1 MSFTV
6 GLDFGTHQT
15 KVCIE
20 NATNPAQKLYEFV
33 EFKNSSSK
41 STVLFPSVV
50 QINND
55 DTVSY
60 GFIDNT
66 KCKMIAIETGT
77 KVKPKLVLLP
87 APILQL
93 HEKPLKPK
101 YPEKPTGDKKKKL
114 TWKEQLQKLKNKY
127 LQNKNSA
134 FHYWKEECK
143 KIDRQYNEGLKKW
156 EEKIKSDKENHK
168 REIELWENKNLNIR
182 KEYDKKIIEW
192 EKSRKERL
200 HFRYFK
206 LASFSNSINWN
217 HQINPDMIS
226 VWYIAYIL
234 FILQEKL
241 GEGFFIQMGI
251 PSGMHK
257 NILQTQ
263 ERKAYSILVAA
274 YKLVDLYKTKE
285 AYLAEKYTN
294 LLEITE
300 LNKYYEEDIL
310 NYGLNV
316 LPEAYAGLSSITQQK
331 RLEPGMSLLV
341 DIGGGTT
348 DIVFFTIRNNQ
359 PDIHAVISFPKGL
372 NFIFEQYIIQNAD
385 LSIAD
390 VQRIFFKKRGKE
402 SLFISSINKYK
413 KELIREAQRMLTSI
427 KESFELRKQFHKLE
441 TSKLRDAL
449 KNRPVVFCGGGA
461 IYKSMRTKVLN
472 FSDIKLID
480 KNLLNIP
487 FILNRNIDEKLFT
500 ILATSYG
507 LSIPLEND
515 VKLTPIEQVFN
526 HIITDPEEK
535 DYSYEHGLSD
545 F

>member
-20 NATNPAQKLYEFV
+20 NATNPAQKIYEFV
-33 EFKNSSSK
+33 EFKNSSGK
-41 STVLFPSVV
+41 TTVLFPSVV

-55 DTVSY
+55 DTISY

-66 KCKMIAIETGT
+66 KCKIIEIAT
-77 KVKPKLVLLP
+77 KVKPKLELLP
-87 APILQL
+87 EPKLKL
-93 HEKPLKPK
+93 HDKPLKSK
-101 YPEKPTGDKKKKL
+101 YPEKPTEDKKEKL
-114 TWKEQLQKLKNKY
+114 TWKEQLQKLKNKD
-127 LQNKNSA
+127 LLNGNSSL
-134 FHYWKEECK
+134 HNWKEECK
-143 KIDRQYNEGLKKW
+143 KIDRQYDEVLIDW
-156 EEKIKSDKENHK
+156 EEKIKYIKENHS
-168 REIELWENKNLNIR
+168 REIELWNNKNNDFI
-182 KEYDKKIIEW
+182 KEYDKKLIEW
-192 EKSRKERL
+192 ENNRTEKL
-200 HFRYFK
+200 HYRYFK
-206 LASFSNSINWN
+206 LSSFSNSINWN
-217 HQINPDMIS
+217 HQINSDLIS

-234 FILQEKL
+234 FILQDKL
-241 GEGFFIQMGI
+241 GEEFFLQMGI
-251 PSGMHK
+251 PSGINETMSK
-257 NILQTQ
+257 SQKS
-263 ERKAYSILVAA
+263 KAYNILVAA

-285 AYLAEKYTN
+285 SYIAEKYTN

-300 LNKYYEEDIL
+300 LNKHSEEDVL
-310 NYGLNV
+310 NYGLSV
-316 LPEAYAGLSSITQQK
+316 LPEAYAGLSSITQQE
-331 RLEPGMSLLV
+331 RLETGMSLLV

-348 DIVFFTIRNNQ
+348 DIAFFTIRNNQ

-372 NFIFEQYIIQNAD
+372 NFIFEQYIIQNSD

-390 VQRIFFKKRGKE
+390 VQRIFYEKRGKE

-413 KELIREAQRMLTSI
+413 NELIREVQRMVTRI
-427 KESFELRKQFHKLE
+427 QESFELRKEFHKLE
-441 TSKLRDAL
+441 TSKLRIAL

-461 IYKSMRTKVLN
+461 IYKSMHTKVSN

-487 FILNRNIDEKLFT
+487 FILNRSIEEELFT

-526 HIITDPEEK
+526 HIITPDSNEK

-545 F
+545 I

>member
-33 EFKNSSSK
+33 EFKNSRGK
-41 STVLFPSVV
+41 KTVLYPSVV

-55 DTVSY
+55 DTISY
-60 GFIDNT
+60 GFVDDT
-66 KCKMIAIETGT
+66 KCKMIEIETKT
-77 KVKPKLVLLP
+77 KPKLELLP
-87 APILQL
+87 EPILKL
-93 HEKPLKPK
+93 LEKPLKPK
-101 YPEKPTGDKKKKL
+101 YPEKPTKSKNEKL
-114 TWKEQLQKLKNKY
+114 TWKEQLQKFRTKN
-127 LQNKNSA
+127 LQNKKSA
-134 FHYWKEECK
+134 LHKWKEECK
-143 KIDRQYNEGLKKW
+143 IIDLQYKEALKKW
-156 EEKIKSDKENHK
+156 REIIKSDIEEHR
-168 REIELWENKNLNIR
+168 REKELWKNKNFGLR
-182 KEYDKKIIEW
+182 KEYDKKLKEW
-192 EKSRKERL
+192 EKYSKKKL

-217 HQINPDMIS
+217 HQINSDMIS
-226 VWYIAYIL
+226 VWYIANIL

-241 GEGFFIQMGI
+241 GEEFFVQMGI
-251 PSGMHK
+251 PSGI
-257 NILQTQ
+257 NETILRTQ
-263 ERKAYSILVAA
+263 RRKAYSILVAA
-274 YKLVDLYKTKE
+274 YKLVDLYKTKD
-285 AYLAEKYTN
+285 AFLDEKYTD

-300 LNKYYEEDIL
+300 LNKYSEEDIF
-310 NYGLNV
+310 NYGLQV
-316 LPEAYAGLSSITQQK
+316 LPEAYASLASITQQK
-331 RLEPGMSLLV
+331 RLQKGMSLLV

-348 DIVFFTIRNNQ
+348 DIAFFTIRNNQ

-372 NFIFEQYIIQNAD
+372 NFIFEQYINQNAD

-390 VQRIFFKKRGKE
+390 VQKIFFEKRGKE
-402 SLFISSINKYK
+402 SLFSSSIKKYK
-413 KELIREAQRMLTSI
+413 NELFKEVERMVKKI
-427 KESFELRKQFHKLE
+427 HESFELRKQFHKLE
-441 TSKLRDAL
+441 TSKLRNAL

-461 IYKSMRTKVLN
+461 IYKSMQTKISY
-472 FSDIKLID
+472 FSDIKIID

-487 FILNRNIDEKLFT
+487 FIINQSIDKELFT

-515 VKLTPIEQVFN
+515 FKLTPIEQVFN
-526 HIITDPEEK
+526 HIITSDSNEK